1 MKITVE
7 NGKMYVPNNPT
18 IPYII
23 GDGIGRDIT
32 PVALKVFDVAV
43 EKVYNGQRKIEWLKI
58 IAGEEALEKKGEPL
72 PKETIET
79 IKEYIVAIKG
89 PLTTPV
95 GGGYRSLNVT
105 MRQTL
110 DLFVCFRPVR
120 YFNGMPSPMK
130 HPELLDVIIFREN
143 TEDVY
148 AGIEWPYDSKESIEI
163 KNFLKDKLNVN
174 IKENSGIGIK
184 PISISGSKRIGKAAI
199 DYALKYGRKS
209 ITIMHKGNIM
219 KYTEGLFKNA
229 IYQFAEEKFKDT
241 VITEKELTEKYN
253 GKIPDGKIVLKD
265 RIADALFQQLLLR
278 PSEYDI
284 IVAPNL
290 NGDYISDACAAQVGG
305 LGMAPGGNIN
315 FNTHVALFEATH
327 GSAPKH
333 AGKNEINPG
342 SIILSGAE
350 MFEYMGW
357 DKVKKVIIAAIEKT
371 IQEKYVTYDLARQI
385 DGATK
390 VSTSDFGNRIIKNME
405 EI

>member
-7 NGKMYVPNNPT
+7 NGKMHVPNNPT

-32 PVALKVFDVAV
+32 PVALKVFDAAV
-43 EKVYNGQRKIEWLKI
+43 EKAYNGQRKMEWLKI
-58 IAGEEALEKKGEPL
+58 IAGEEALEKTGEPL
-72 PKETIET
+72 PEETIET
-79 IKEYIVAIKG
+79 IKEHVIAIKG

-148 AGIEWPYDSKESIEI
+148 AGIEWPYNSKESIEI

-184 PISISGSKRIGKAAI
+184 PISVSGSKRIGKAAI

-229 IYQFAEEKFKDT
+229 IYQLAEEEYKDII
-241 VITEKELTEKYN
+241 VTEKELIEKYN
-253 GKIPDGKIVLKD
+253 GKVPDGKIVLKD
-265 RIADALFQQLLLR
+265 RIADAIFQQLLLR

-284 IVAPNL
+284 VVAPNL

-315 FNTHVALFEATH
+315 FNTHIALFEATH

-385 DGATK
+385 AGATK

-405 EI
+405 VL

>member
-120 YFNGMPSPMK
+120 YFNGMASPMK
-130 HPELLDVIIFREN
+130 HPE
-143 TEDVY
+143 
-148 AGIEWPYDSKESIEI
+148 
-163 KNFLKDKLNVN
+163 
-174 IKENSGIGIK
+174 
-184 PISISGSKRIGKAAI
+184 
-199 DYALKYGRKS
+199 
-209 ITIMHKGNIM
+209 
-219 KYTEGLFKNA
+219 
-229 IYQFAEEKFKDT
+229 
-241 VITEKELTEKYN
+241 
-253 GKIPDGKIVLKD
+253 
-265 RIADALFQQLLLR
+265 
-278 PSEYDI
+278 
-284 IVAPNL
+284 
-290 NGDYISDACAAQVGG
+290 
-305 LGMAPGGNIN
+305 
-315 FNTHVALFEATH
+315 
-327 GSAPKH
+327 
-333 AGKNEINPG
+333 
-342 SIILSGAE
+342 
-350 MFEYMGW
+350 
-357 DKVKKVIIAAIEKT
+357 
-371 IQEKYVTYDLARQI
+371 
-385 DGATK
+385 
-390 VSTSDFGNRIIKNME
+390 
-405 EI
+405 

>member
-1 MKITVE
+1 MSKITAYITRDQIFAKKE
-7 NGKMYVPNNPT
+7 GSKADLSEYNWDSSSLSRAFGK
-18 IPYII
+18 IKKKLG
-23 GDGIGRDIT
+23 GDR
-32 PVALKVFDVAV
+32 F
-43 EKVYNGQRKIEWLKI
+43 KI
-58 IAGEEALEKKGEPL
+58 ILG
-72 PKETIET
+72 
-79 IKEYIVAIKG
+79 
-89 PLTTPV
+89 
-95 GGGYRSLNVT
+95 N
-105 MRQTL
+105 
-110 DLFVCFRPVR
+110 DL
-120 YFNGMPSPMK
+120 S
-130 HPELLDVIIFREN
+130 
-143 TEDVY
+143 
-148 AGIEWPYDSKESIEI
+148 
-163 KNFLKDKLNVN
+163 
-174 IKENSGIGIK
+174 
-184 PISISGSKRIGKAAI
+184 
-199 DYALKYGRKS
+199 
-209 ITIMHKGNIM
+209 
-219 KYTEGLFKNA
+219 YTF
-229 IYQFAEEKFKDT
+229 T

>member
-7 NGKMYVPNNPT
+7 NGKMHVPNNPT

-32 PVALKVFDVAV
+32 PVAIKVFDAAV
-43 EKVYNGQRKIEWLKI
+43 EKAYNGQRKVEWLKI
-58 IAGEEALEKKGEPL
+58 LAGEEALEKKGEPL
-72 PKETIET
+72 PKETIEA
-79 IKEYIVAIKG
+79 IKEYVVSIKG

-105 MRQTL
+105 MRQVL

-120 YFNGMPSPMK
+120 YFTGVPSPMK

-209 ITIMHKGNIM
+209 VTIMHKGNIM

-229 IYQFAEEKFKDT
+229 IYQLAEEEYKDT

-253 GKIPDGKIVLKD
+253 GKMPDGKIVLND
-265 RIADALFQQLLLR
+265 RIADAMFQQLLLR

-342 SIILSGAE
+342 SMILSGAE

-357 DKVKKVIIAAIEKT
+357 DEVKKVIITAIEKT

-385 DGATK
+385 DGARK
-390 VSTSDFGNRIIKNME
+390 VSTSDFGDRIIKNME
-405 EI
+405 DI